1 MGRLLPKIT
10 LSSISFFS
18 ALFLSSSIDSADL
31 SGIDSQVPVEIVAEG
46 FLELRGVAV
55 DPSGLIYVA
64 DRKAGTITRIAA
76 DQSKSIVADSLEH
89 PVGLTFDLN
98 GRLLIAEEKPGQ

>member
-31 SGIDSQVPVEIVAEG
+31 SGIDSRVPVEIVAEG

-55 DPSGLIYVA
+55 DLSGLIYVA
-64 DRKAGTITRIAA
+64 DRKAGMVTHIDQ
-76 DQSKSIVADSLEH
+76 DQSKSIVADLLQC
-89 PVGLTFDLN
+89 PIDLAFDLN
-98 GRLLIAEEKPGQ
+98 GQPLRGLL